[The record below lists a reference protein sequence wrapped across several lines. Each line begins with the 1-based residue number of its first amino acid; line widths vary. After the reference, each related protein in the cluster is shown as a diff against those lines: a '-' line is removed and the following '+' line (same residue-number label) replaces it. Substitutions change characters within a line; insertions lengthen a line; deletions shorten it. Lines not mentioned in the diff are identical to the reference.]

1 MEVCAN
7 KNPLQSILCGGAL
20 GTHRFQ
26 WAAQAGGALG
36 NNGPSSRDCTLEA
49 MRTQGAPPDSC
60 AIERG
65 WRDGSGSSRLNKKKI
80 GVNPPLSAS
89 SAFYL
94 PTHRCENRSSDVEIP
109 PIWYPQASNRRVGKI

>member
-26 WAAQAGGALG
+26 RAVSAGGAFG

-65 WRDGSGSSRLNKKKI
+65 WRGRARIIAVKQEKDRRQ
-80 GVNPPLSAS
+80 SA
-89 SAFYL
+89 A
-94 PTHRCENRSSDVEIP
+94 I
-109 PIWYPQASNRRVGKI
+109 RVIRILFAHTPM